1 MILKMWFYFATS
13 YFLWDFVLAN
23 EVCHFWGAFQQI
35 LVCTGNLKCEWN
47 YWIKVD
53 KIKRSITIQDQSQKF
68 WIICVLPTQLH
79 SHFLKCYVSFLF
91 SFLAMQTKFL
101 ALKESASQRERAVSS
116 TSTAAMPPVLCVS
129 WNEGEISHLMQ
140 LHVCISTPSFTVHLM
155 YFHFIN
161 FPLFLQSVL
170 LINTSAFLSCFAC
183 LHFIFHIIPVLSNPF
198 FHFQSFFCTI
208 HLAAPLHVKP

>member
-1 MILKMWFYFATS
+1 MKLLDKSGQNKKINNHPGPKSEVLNYMCSFYTVTLTLFEILIFFS
-13 YFLWDFVLAN
+13 FFFLFGNAN
-23 EVCHFWGAFQQI
+23 QI
-35 LVCTGNLKCEWN
+35 FG
-47 YWIKVD
+47 
-53 KIKRSITIQDQSQKF
+53 IKRIRK
-68 WIICVLPTQLH
+68 P
-79 SHFLKCYVSFLF
+79 K
-91 SFLAMQTKFL
+91 
-101 ALKESASQRERAVSS
+101 RAVSS

-129 WNEGEISHLMQ
+129 WDEGEISHFMQ

-170 LINTSAFLSCFAC
+170 LINTSALLSCFAC

-208 HLAAPLHVKP
+208 HLAAPLHMKP